1 MVWGAGEGQKRLL
14 NHSNN
19 PDNYLR
25 KCELFDM
32 GVDFQPNV
40 QHNDGKNFISGMGKS
55 EMLLPCAG
63 GRLKEASMNSQRKCS
78 SKERD
83 VLTKGKG
90 QQLTRGNEKKRRERH
105 EKKSERKKERNSKQA
120 REFILSNKI
129 QKNSKNSC
137 FFP

>member
-1 MVWGAGEGQKRLL
+1 
-14 NHSNN
+14 
-19 PDNYLR
+19 
-25 KCELFDM
+25 M

-105 EKKSERKKERNSKQA
+105 EKKSERKKGMANKPENSSSQTKYK
-120 REFILSNKI
+120 KI
-129 QKNSKNSC
+129 QKNSC